1 MKFCEKCGTKLDDT
15 SMFCTTCGATQEA
28 PQQQAYQA
36 PQQPIYQ
43 QPVYQEP
50 QQPVYQQ
57 PQPAYQ
63 QPTQPEPQ
71 PQPTYQASSSSEQ
84 QPIYQTVYQTTAP
97 LTQLK
102 TNRSLV
108 KFILL
113 SLVTFGIYDIVCMSN
128 ISTDINVI
136 ASRYDGKK
144 TTHFCLAFLLLAPIT
159 FGIYGLIWYHGL
171 SSRIGNE
178 LKRRGIPYSFGASD
192 FWLWNT
198 LGCLI
203 GVGPLIYTYKLL
215 KAMNMLSQDF
225 NIKG

>member
-28 PQQQAYQA
+28 PSQQAYQQPSQPVYQA
-36 PQQPIYQ
+36 PPQQAYQ

-50 QQPVYQQ
+50 QQ
-57 PQPAYQ
+57 AYQ
-63 QPTQPEPQ
+63 APPQPEPQ
-71 PQPTYQASSSSEQ
+71 AQ

-97 LTQLK
+97 LAQLK

-113 SLVTFGIYDIVCMSN
+113 SIITLGIYDIVLMSG

-144 TTHFCLAFLLLAPIT
+144 TTHFCLAFLILAPIT
-159 FGIYGLIWYHGL
+159 LGIYGIVWYHGI
-171 SSRIGNE
+171 SSRIGSE
-178 LKRRGIPYSFGASD
+178 LTRRGIPYSFGAGD
-192 FWLWNT
+192 FWLWNV
-198 LGCLI
+198 LGSLI
-203 GVGPLIYTYKLL
+203 GVGPLIYMYKLL
-215 KAMNMLSQDF
+215 KAMNLLSQDF